1 MITLRD
7 SIEIKTCPE
16 EVFDFFIHFRENFMA
31 WHPDHIRC
39 WYLEDGPLK
48 EGSTFFIQEY
58 LHKRVMTLG
67 FHVTRLE
74 PPSKIEYRISR
85 LVKGSFHIDS
95 QLDNVSFTAEISF
108 GMEIP
113 VIGDL
118 LDAMLKTFIGHRL
131 KALTQHMVEEGR
143 NLKMILEQGTQWKGS
158 VFGAG

>member
-7 SIEIKTCPE
+7 TIEIKTSPGE
-16 EVFDFFIHFRENFMA
+16 IFDFFIHFKENFMA

-39 WYLEDGPLK
+39 WYLEDGPIK

-85 LVKGSFHIDS
+85 LVKGSFHVDS
-95 QLDNVSFTAEISF
+95 QPDNVLFTAEISF
-108 GMEIP
+108 GTEIL

-118 LDAMLKTFIGHRL
+118 LDAMLKTLIGRRL
-131 KALTQHMVEEGR
+131 KALKQHMVEAGR
-143 NLKMILEQGTQWKGS
+143 SLKMILEQGIQWKDP
-158 VFGAG
+158 VFQAG